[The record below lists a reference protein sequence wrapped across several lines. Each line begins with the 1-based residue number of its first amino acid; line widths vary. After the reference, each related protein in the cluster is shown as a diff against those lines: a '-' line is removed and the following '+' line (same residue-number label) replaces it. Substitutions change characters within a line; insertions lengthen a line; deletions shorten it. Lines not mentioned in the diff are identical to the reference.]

1 MSPNHIVAIIGA
13 SGIGL
18 AAARRIAGNRKIF
31 LGARSQ
37 STLNTARKI
46 LIDEGF
52 EVVTHE
58 IQISSLESVRTFA
71 TAAASHGIIDVVVH
85 TSGVSPSTATSVEEV
100 IQVDLLG
107 TAYVIDAFLQYAS
120 EETSVICVSSSA
132 AHMSFAWPQL
142 NPDLQRHLALAPV
155 NELLSHKDY
164 QNFEYSGPQSKTLW
178 AYRFAKYSN
187 LLRVQG
193 AAIAYGKK
201 GARIN
206 SLSPGLTMTKMGRA
220 ECEGE
225 NGEGMKAMMESSP
238 IRRAATPYDV
248 ANAIAFL
255 AGSGSSYI
263 TGSDLKIDGGVV
275 SSMRWETLKDGLPGD
290 EVEASR

>member
-1 MSPNHIVAIIGA
+1 MSSNHIIVIIGA

-18 AAARRIAGNRKIF
+18 AAARRIAGNRTLF

-37 STLNTARKI
+37 STLNTAKDT
-46 LIDEGF
+46 LTDEGF
-52 EVVTHE
+52 EAVTHE
-58 IQISSLESVRTFA
+58 IKISSLESVRTFA
-71 TAAASHGIIDVVVH
+71 AAAASHGIIDVVVH

-107 TAYVIDAFLQYAS
+107 TAYVIDAFLEYAS
-120 EETSVICVSSSA
+120 EATSVICVSSSA
-132 AHMSFAWPQL
+132 AHMGFAWPTL
-142 NPDLQRHLALAPV
+142 SASLQRHLALAQCS
-155 NELLSHKDY
+155 ELLSHEDY
-164 QNFEYSGPQSKTLW
+164 QNFEYAGPQSKVLW
-178 AYRFAKYSN
+178 AYWFAKYSN

-201 GARIN
+201 DARIN
-206 SLSPGLTMTKMGRA
+206 SISPGLTMTKMGRA

-238 IRRAATPYDV
+238 IKRAATPYDV

-255 AGSGSSYI
+255 AGSDSSYI

-275 SSMRWETLKDGLPGD
+275 SSMRWEVLNDGLPADDTG
-290 EVEASR
+290 A